1 MFLEWIPNAI
11 TLLNL
16 QCGLLGLIYCAQN
29 EFNQV
34 YLCSIFSSIF
44 DLIDGKV
51 ARYLQVESPIG
62 AELDSLSDIV
72 SFVVLPSMVGFMK
85 YQYIVPTSLYLAC
98 GAYRLA
104 RFNVSHSTTSF
115 EGISTP
121 LSNVVIL
128 TAIYCDF
135 PYMYCLYIIMAFL
148 MISKIKIIRL
158 I

>member
-1 MFLEWIPNAI
+1 MLLEWIPNAI

-16 QCGLLGLIYCAQN
+16 QCGFFSLIYCSQN
-29 EFNQV
+29 AFSQV

-51 ARYLQVESPIG
+51 ARYLKVESPIG

-72 SFVVLPSMVGFMK
+72 SFVVVPSMVGFMK
-85 YQYIVPTSLYLAC
+85 YQYIVPTGLYLAC

-104 RFNVSHSTTSF
+104 RFNVSHSTTGF
-115 EGISTP
+115 EGIPTP
-121 LSNVVIL
+121 VSNVIIL
-128 TAIYCDF
+128 MASYFDF
-135 PYMYCLYIIMAFL
+135 PYMYYLYIIMAFL
-148 MISKIKIIRL
+148 MVSKIKIIK

>member
-1 MFLEWIPNAI
+1 MLIEWIPNAI

-16 QCGLLGLIYCAQN
+16 QCGFFSLIYCSQT

-34 YLCSIFSSIF
+34 YLYSIFSSIF

-51 ARYLQVESPIG
+51 ARYLKVESPIG

-72 SFVVLPSMVGFMK
+72 SFVIVPSMMGFMK
-85 YQYIVPTSLYLAC
+85 YQYIIPTCLYLAC

-104 RFNVSHSTTSF
+104 RFNVSHSTNGF
-115 EGISTP
+115 EGVPTP
-121 LSNVVIL
+121 VSNVIIL
-128 TAIYCDF
+128 MASYCDF
-135 PYMYCLYIIMAFL
+135 PYMYYLYIIMAFL
-148 MISKIKIIRL
+148 MISHIKIIK